1 MVKVENLVKVY
12 AGGVKAL
19 DGVSFSADRGI
30 ILGLLGPNGAGKTTT
45 IRIISGYISPDEG
58 TVLVEGIDLLKDPAK
73 AKALI
78 GYMPEALHFYPEL
91 KVREYLEF
99 RAYLK
104 GVAFRALKR
113 ELARVMELAFIK
125 DIENKLVSSLSK
137 GYRQRLGFADALLG
151 SPKVIILDE
160 PTIGLDPN
168 QIIRFRESLKAVS
181 GDAVVIFS
189 SHILQEVEA
198 LCDEV
203 VIIDRGRV
211 RAHGRKDELLSSD
224 KTRTFIVEAKI
235 ENVECLSRFLP
246 STVEALQ
253 GGWLR
258 FRFSIQEDIR
268 EDIFQ
273 RIVSCGGSVRR
284 MEWERSDLEDLFVSL
299 TS

>member
-1 MVKVENLVKVY
+1 MVKVEDLVKVY
-12 AGGVKAL
+12 PGGVKAL
-19 DGVSFSADRGI
+19 NGVSFSAERGA
-30 ILGLLGPNGAGKTTT
+30 ILGLLGPNGAGKTTA
-45 IRIISGYISPDEG
+45 IRIISGYISPDRGNVFIED
-58 TVLVEGIDLLKDPAK
+58 VNLLNEPSR

-78 GYMPEALHFYPEL
+78 GYMPEVLSFYPEL

-104 GVAFRALKR
+104 GVPFRALKR
-113 ELARVMELAFIK
+113 ELDRVMDLAFIK
-125 DIENKLVSSLSK
+125 DVENKLVSGLSK

-181 GDAVVIFS
+181 RDAVVIFS

-198 LCDEV
+198 LCDDV
-203 VIIDRGRV
+203 VIIDRGQV
-211 RAHGRKDELLSSD
+211 RAQGKKEDLLSSY
-224 KTRTFIVEAKI
+224 KERKFIVEAKI
-235 ENVECLSRFLP
+235 GDLSCLEGFLP
-246 STVEALQ
+246 YTVEPIQ
-253 GGWLR
+253 DGWVRLS
-258 FRFSIQEDIR
+258 FSVQEDIR
-268 EDIFQ
+268 EEIFR
-273 RIVSCGGSVRR
+273 RIVSCGGAIRR